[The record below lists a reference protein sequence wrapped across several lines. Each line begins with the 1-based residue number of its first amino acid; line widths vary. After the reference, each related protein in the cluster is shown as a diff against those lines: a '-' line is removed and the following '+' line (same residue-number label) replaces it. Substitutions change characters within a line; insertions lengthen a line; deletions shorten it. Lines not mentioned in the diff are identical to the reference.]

1 MNSAE
6 WPIRVESVTA
16 AALTEWRT
24 GDQLEPNRAGGWQ
37 LVYVRS
43 GIVEEFCDDRRVP
56 LRAGHILFHQP
67 EETHAMRAVG
77 EVPP

>member
-37 LVYVRS
+37 LV
-43 GIVEEFCDDRRVP
+43 
-56 LRAGHILFHQP
+56 
-67 EETHAMRAVG
+67 
-77 EVPP
+77 